1 MNRLKVYNHRDIKS
15 YISTRKGEVKFGE
28 RLNFVSSIEELST
41 TKAKYVIFG
50 IPEDI
55 GVRANHGKPGTSKAW
70 ETAIKSLVNIQLN
83 RYNNP
88 ENVILLGELDCQ
100 NWMEKAS
107 NIAEDDPNYFAK
119 MGDIVKQIDAVVSDT
134 VQKIIE
140 AGKTPVII
148 GGGHNNAYGNIK
160 GASKAISD
168 PINVMNID
176 AHTDLRQLEHRHSG
190 NGFSYAIEGQ
200 YLRKYHVFGL
210 HKNYTPEYIFE
221 EMENCDN
228 LSFSLLQDLAQFPD
242 EMNRR
247 FSQELEKLKTHNFGL
262 ELDCDSIAGFSSSAI
277 SPAGFTV
284 NEVRNFI
291 QLSAKEVNCRY
302 LHICEAAPTKENSAE
317 IGKAL
322 SYFISDFIR

>member
-1 MNRLKVYNHRDIKS
+1 MKGLKVYNYRDIKPW
-15 YISTRKGEVKFGE
+15 ISSRKGEKKFGE
-28 RLNFVSSIEELST
+28 KLIFISDIEELQD
-41 TKAKYVIFG
+41 TKAEFVLFG

-55 GVRANHGKPGTSKAW
+55 GVRANHGKKGTSEAW
-70 ETAIKSLVNIQLN
+70 KIALKSLVNIQAN
-83 RYNNP
+83 RYNDA
-88 ENVILLGELDCQ
+88 EKLLVLGELNCEE
-100 NWMEKAS
+100 WMEKAS
-107 NIAEDDPNYFAK
+107 FLDTEDPNYFAK
-119 MGDIVKQIDAVVSDT
+119 MGDFVKQIDSLVSEI

-140 AGKTPVII
+140 AGKTPIII

-160 GASKAISD
+160 GASKAIGD

-190 NGFSYAIEGQ
+190 NGFSYAIEDQ

-221 EMENCDN
+221 EMYNSEN
-228 LSFSLLQDLAQFPD
+228 LSFSLLEDLAMFPD
-242 EMNRR
+242 ELNRR
-247 FSQELEKLKTHNFGL
+247 FSQEIDQLKTHNFGL

-277 SPAGFTV
+277 SPAGFSV
-284 NEVRNFI
+284 NDIRNFI
-291 QLSAKEVNCRY
+291 QLTAKEGNCRY
-302 LHICEAAPTKENSAE
+302 FHICEAAPAKENAVE